1 MLSRVAESVYW
12 MSRYIERAENV
23 ARVLGVNNQLQ
34 HHLSGLTE
42 EQWDPMVKVGG
53 DEVSFRA
60 RYDTATRE
68 NVIEFLTF
76 DAGNPNSIVACLT
89 RARENARSVREIISS
104 EMWEEVNRFYLF
116 LREPDAR
123 RRAVEDPH
131 PFFEHVRRSSHLI
144 EGTKNETMEHA
155 EAWHFSRLGRY
166 VERADQTT
174 RILDVKYFLLLPSA
188 DDVGRPIDDLQWS
201 ALLRSASAFEAYR
214 RAHGRVAAAQV
225 ARFLLFERD
234 FPRSVQHCISA
245 AQLSLHAITGTPL
258 RRFANTAEQALG
270 RLVAEIDYTDSAQ
283 VVRGG
288 LHDFLDAIQNKLNGV
303 GNAITRTFFAP
314 RAGAEPGT

>member
-23 ARVLGVNNQLQ
+23 ARVVGVNNQLQ
-34 HHLSGLTE
+34 HHLPGLTA
-42 EQWDPMVKVGG
+42 EQWDPMVKVTG
-53 DEVSFRA
+53 DEGRFRA
-60 RYDTATRE
+60 SYEAASRE

-76 DAGNPNSIVACLT
+76 DAANPNSIVSCLT

-104 EMWEEVNRFYLF
+104 ETWEEVNRFYLF
-116 LREPDAR
+116 LHEADAP
-123 RRAVEDPH
+123 RRALADPH

-144 EGTKNETMEHA
+144 EGTKNETMEHG
-155 EAWHFSRLGRY
+155 EAWHFSRMGRY

-188 DDVGRPIDDLQWS
+188 DDVGRPADDLQWS

-214 RAHGRVAAAQV
+214 RAHGRVAASLV

-234 FPRSVQHCISA
+234 FPRSVQHCINA
-245 AQLSLHAITGTPL
+245 AQLSLHAVTGTPL
-258 RRFANTAEQALG
+258 RRFANSAEQTLG
-270 RLVAEIDYTDSAQ
+270 RLAAEVDYTDTADII
-283 VVRGG
+283 RAG
-288 LHDFLDAIQNKLNGV
+288 LHDFLDSIQHRLNSV
-303 GNAITRTFFAP
+303 GNEITRTFFAP
-314 RAGAEPGT
+314 RGRAGTGQ